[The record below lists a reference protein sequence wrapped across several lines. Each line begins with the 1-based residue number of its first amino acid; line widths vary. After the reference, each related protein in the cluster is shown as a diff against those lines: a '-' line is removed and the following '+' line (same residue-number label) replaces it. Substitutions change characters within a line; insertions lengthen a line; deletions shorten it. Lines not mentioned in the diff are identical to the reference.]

1 VLKEPEQ
8 LLWSCVENSKINFL
22 LILLL
27 VRLVMIPV
35 SIFLVIS
42 KLLLNGVTDYK
53 SAVLFPLKGVW
64 LENCCKF

>member
-1 VLKEPEQ
+1 
-8 LLWSCVENSKINFL
+8 
-22 LILLL
+22 